1 MSPTSSHPQSVR
13 RETFRGRS
21 REVLIGGFVGSLT
34 AVGLTIYLFGVF
46 QDALVESFGTS
57 VATLAWAPTIFM
69 GVSGLLSPL
78 IGRSLA
84 TRGRPGLSIRRVMLA
99 GALAIG
105 LGLIL
110 LSRMESLGGAA
121 VVFGLSVA
129 PGAILFGPLLGQ
141 SMITNWFSARRGWA
155 LGIVSAGTTVGG
167 MLTPP
172 LAAALIEAFGWRDA
186 MAVLGFLAL
195 LVGVPTVL
203 GWVRDRPE
211 DVGLRVDGDG
221 PVEEDSDARS
231 ASLGVRGGDD
241 ADASETRVLLRTPA
255 LWLLGITFGLVFSA
269 GTISTVF
276 TVPYA
281 SELGLPLLGGAF
293 IASLRAGSAAIGK
306 IVLGSLSDRLG
317 VRRVLYGVIA
327 IEVVLTTLLVQ
338 TRDPFVFTVLG
349 VAIGFVGGSPLPL
362 KAAFVGSIF
371 GRTDFAAAMG
381 LVQSVGVPFQLFM
394 VPIAGL
400 LYTATGT
407 YAAVFGLTIPLFG
420 LAAIG
425 LAFLRPRSRAVG

>member
-1 MSPTSSHPQSVR
+1 MSSARFR
-13 RETFRGRS
+13 RKS

-34 AVGLTIYLFGVF
+34 SVGLTIYLFGVF

-57 VATLAWAPTIFM
+57 VATLAWAPTVFM
-69 GVSGLLSPL
+69 AVSGILSPL
-78 IGRSLA
+78 VGRSLA
-84 TRGRPGLSIRRVMLA
+84 TRGRPGLSIRRVMLT
-99 GALAIG
+99 GALGIG
-105 LGLIL
+105 VGLAL
-110 LSRMESLGGAA
+110 LSRMGSLVGAA
-121 VVFGLSVA
+121 VVFGTMVA

-141 SMITNWFSARRGWA
+141 SMITNWFGARRGWA

-186 MAVLGFLAL
+186 MAILGVLAL
-195 LVGVPTVL
+195 VVGVPTVL
-203 GWVRDRPE
+203 WLVRDRPE
-211 DVGLRVDGDG
+211 DVGLAVDGAE
-221 PVEEDSDARS
+221 PEE
-231 ASLGVRGGDD
+231 RGTKEPAPSGELAGKSIGEDR
-241 ADASETRVLLRTPA
+241 ASETRTLLRDPS
-255 LWLLGITFGLVFSA
+255 LWLLGMTFGLVFSA

-293 IASLRAGSAAIGK
+293 IASMRAGSAAVGK

-327 IEVVLTTLLVQ
+327 IEVALTSLLVQ
-338 TRDPFVFTVLG
+338 TRDPLVFTVLG
-349 VAIGFVGGSPLPL
+349 VLIGFVGGSPLPL

-407 YAAVFGLTIPLFG
+407 YAAVFGLTIPLFA
-420 LAAIG
+420 LAAVG
-425 LAFLRPRSRAVG
+425 LAFLRPRPRPET

>member
-1 MSPTSSHPQSVR
+1 MSSVSYPR
-13 RETFRGRS
+13 RS
-21 REVLIGGFVGSLT
+21 REVLIGGFVGSLIS
-34 AVGLTIYLFGVF
+34 VGLTIYLFGVF

-57 VATLAWAPTIFM
+57 VATLAWAPTLFM
-69 GVSGLLSPL
+69 AVSGILSPL
-78 IGRSLA
+78 VGRSLA
-84 TRGRPGLSIRRVMLA
+84 TRGRPGISIRRVMLA

-105 LGLIL
+105 IGLVL
-110 LSRMESLGGAA
+110 LSRMGSLVGAA
-121 VVFGLSVA
+121 VIFGTLVA

-141 SMITNWFSARRGWA
+141 SMITNWFGARRGWA

-172 LAAALIEAFGWRDA
+172 LAASLIEAFGWRDA
-186 MAVLGFLAL
+186 MAILGGLAL
-195 LVGVPTVL
+195 AVGVPTVL
-203 GWVRDRPE
+203 WLVRDRPE
-211 DVGLRVDGDG
+211 DVGLTVDGIGSSDQDLEG
-221 PVEEDSDARS
+221 QSTSGGGEEP
-231 ASLGVRGGDD
+231 
-241 ADASETRVLLRTPA
+241 ASETRTLLRDPA
-255 LWLLGITFGLVFSA
+255 LWLLGMTFGLVFSA

-293 IASLRAGSAAIGK
+293 IASMRAGSAAIGK

-317 VRRVLYGVIA
+317 IRRVLFGVIA
-327 IEVVLTTLLVQ
+327 IEVLLTGLLVQ
-338 TRDPFVFTVLG
+338 TRDPVVFSVLG

-400 LYTATGT
+400 IYAATGT

-420 LAAIG
+420 LAAVG
-425 LAFLRPRSRAVG
+425 LAFLRPRSGT